1 MIEEYPKFIFALVQ
15 FLQNA
20 KFRPSGLEYKKYVE
34 LGINTPC
41 SSEENNSYLY
51 RNNFKL
57 VAPLFETAHAV
68 DLDPACLEYI
78 KDVKNL
84 VWHNMTTDEFIE
96 NKMPK
101 IGKVD
106 FVFIDACHTFEA
118 SMKDFIG
125 MAPYVRDN
133 GIVLL
138 HDSHPPKLKF
148 IRKDGNL
155 SGEVYKTADAIRN
168 DPEIRKNWEIVTIP
182 VDFGVSILRK
192 ADRQLVI

>member
-1 MIEEYPKFIFALVQ
+1 MIEEYPKFILALVE

-20 KFRPSGLEYKKYVE
+20 SFRPAGLRYRKYVE

-41 SSEENNSYLY
+41 PNDQTNSHLY

-57 VAPLFETAHAV
+57 VAPLFDVAHAV
-68 DLDPACLEYI
+68 DVDPQCLDYV
-78 KDVKNL
+78 KDVKSL
-84 VWHNMTTDEFIE
+84 VWHNMTTDNFIKNE
-96 NKMPK
+96 MPK
-101 IGKVD
+101 IGEVD

-118 SMKDFIG
+118 SFNDFLG

-138 HDSHPPKLKF
+138 HDSHPPRQKF
-148 IRKDGNL
+148 IREDGNL
-155 SGEVYKTADAIRN
+155 SGEVYKTAEKIRN
-168 DPEIRKNWEIVTIP
+168 DPDIRKNWEIVTLP

-192 ADRQLVI
+192 ADRQLIM